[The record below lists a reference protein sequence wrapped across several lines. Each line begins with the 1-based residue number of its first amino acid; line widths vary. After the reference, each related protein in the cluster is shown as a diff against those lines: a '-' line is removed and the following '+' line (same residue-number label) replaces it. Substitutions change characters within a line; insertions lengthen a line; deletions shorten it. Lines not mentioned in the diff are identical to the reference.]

1 MSAKLVAV
9 VLGVLALLLEHLRN
23 RSNVD
28 HDLRLRDIEVRVAK
42 LECKP

>member
-1 MSAKLVAV
+1 MSPEVVALA
-9 VLGVLALLLEHLRN
+9 LGVLALLLEHVRN
-23 RSNVD
+23 RTNLD